1 MRVGVTHALRTN
13 EYRDRNPQYKW
24 MIDALGL
31 RNVGVWDF
39 RFAFPARRHIGCTFD
54 IAYILLQSRKFH
66 IHAIVQTKATL
77 VREQWLCHW
86 LGRSTFSYCPRCIWC
101 SMRSTDT
108 YLFVDTQESGGE
120 VSPSRP
126 SAHLCFN
133 KVHRSLKCFWN
144 GTEYGRPTRRLSILL
159 SRGSGP

>member
-1 MRVGVTHALRTN
+1 VYPTYDFACPLIDSLEGGNTAGPEYKQKLTKYYMGAGVTHALRTN

-31 RNVGVWDF
+31 RNVGIWDF
-39 RFAFPARRHIGCTFD
+39 RFAFPARRHIDCRFD

-86 LGRSTFSYCPRCIWC
+86 LGRPTFSYRPRCIWF
-101 SMRSTDT
+101 SMWSTGH
-108 YLFVDTQESGGE
+108 L
-120 VSPSRP
+120 
-126 SAHLCFN
+126 HLC
-133 KVHRSLKCFWN
+133 
-144 GTEYGRPTRRLSILL
+144 
-159 SRGSGP
+159 